1 MSKELVNRLADHF
14 LCHEDIDI
22 KETTLY
28 LLQYIL
34 NLDRKEFSKDD
45 VAMDIKA
52 PLSKYKEVVCV
63 NVDTSKIQK
72 SINQLFNSDIDFEFR
87 TTVMKSQLGYED
99 FKEIGELI
107 KNAPRYYLQKFEAK
121 TKIQNEN
128 LANEKTYSNAEFDE
142 IIEILKQNIKIVELR

>member
-45 VAMDIKA
+45 VIDSLKKVYFLYLIIILLGFTKYSSI
-52 PLSKYKEVVCV
+52 LS
-63 NVDTSKIQK
+63 I
-72 SINQLFNSDIDFEFR
+72 R
-87 TTVMKSQLGYED
+87 
-99 FKEIGELI
+99 
-107 KNAPRYYLQKFEAK
+107 
-121 TKIQNEN
+121 
-128 LANEKTYSNAEFDE
+128 
-142 IIEILKQNIKIVELR
+142 